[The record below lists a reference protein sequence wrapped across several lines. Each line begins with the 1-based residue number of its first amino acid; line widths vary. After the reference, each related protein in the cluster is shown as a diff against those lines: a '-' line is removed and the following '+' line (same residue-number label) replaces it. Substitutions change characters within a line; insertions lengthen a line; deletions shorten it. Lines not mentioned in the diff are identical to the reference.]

1 MINEARTAFNRVIP
15 KARGE
20 AQQAIQEAEGY
31 ATDRVNRAE
40 GDAARFRALLEAYRK
55 APEVTR
61 RRIYLETMQQILPG
75 VQRTLVLDKDLKSLV
90 PLLSLQGDSPQGEA
104 KP

>member
-1 MINEARTAFNRVIP
+1 MINEARSEFNRVIP

-20 AQQAIQEAEGY
+20 AEQTISEAEGY
-31 ATDRVNRAE
+31 ATDRVNRAK
-40 GDAARFRALLEAYRK
+40 GDAALFESVLAAYKR

-61 RRIYLETMQQILPG
+61 RRIYLETMEAVLP
-75 VQRTLVLDKDLKSLV
+75 LVRRKVILDKDLKGLL
-90 PLLSLQGDSPQGEA
+90 PLLSLDAGV